1 MGPILSMPPIH
12 RAVWAG
18 AIEEKVVQLP
28 DRSFLT
34 IWTNGD
40 RLHSKEVSIN
50 EEVIGYDVG
59 LNHST
64 DYVYSLGDFPIL
76 YNFEAVRKMILPFAI
91 AGVARVISSSE
102 FRPSTSNSG
111 PALMTNVSPSSL
123 SAKILPLYAQGD
135 AVNSVPAVMRCRR

>member
-1 MGPILSMPPIH
+1 MLVTLGLVTVADDVSVVFVMTAPQLSIQVCMGPILSRPPIH

-34 IWTNGD
+34 IWKNGD
-40 RLHSKEVSIN
+40 RRHSKEVSIN
-50 EEVIGYDVG
+50 EEVIGYDVE

-64 DYVYSLGDFPIL
+64 DYIYSLGDFPIL

-102 FRPSTSNSG
+102 FRPSTC
-111 PALMTNVSPSSL
+111 L
-123 SAKILPLYAQGD
+123 LYTSD
-135 AVNSVPAVMRCRR
+135 AADE

>member
-1 MGPILSMPPIH
+1 MLPIH

-40 RLHSKEVSIN
+40 RRHSKEVSIN

-64 DYVYSLGDFPIL
+64 DYVYSLGDFPIM
-76 YNFEAVRKMILPFAI
+76 YNFEAVRKMILAFAI
-91 AGVARVISSSE
+91 AGVARVI
-102 FRPSTSNSG
+102 
-111 PALMTNVSPSSL
+111 
-123 SAKILPLYAQGD
+123 
-135 AVNSVPAVMRCRR
+135 